1 MNRLKDPLDDLLD
14 IPIIVCNWMMAHENA
29 TTIIVS
35 VVTAAV
41 TAAIVLKL
49 RAPL

>member
-1 MNRLKDPLDDLLD
+1 MNRLRDLLDDLLD
-14 IPIIVCNWMMAHENA
+14 VPIIAMNWMMAHENA

-41 TAAIVLKL
+41 VAAVVK
-49 RAPL
+49 